1 MAAIVLGVSGYYLGI
16 GGYKLAGIVRN
27 QIFTIAKLS
36 SSKITLSSMTVN
48 SPVSLNF
55 IRLLILKGHNL
66 QLRSDPE
73 HSPVDW
79 DYHENRWVWISDPL
93 RWNGIS
99 FASLAPI
106 FHMVQQA

>member
-36 SSKITLSSMTVN
+36 SSKITLSTMTVN

-55 IRLLILKGHNL
+55 IRLIILKGHN
-66 QLRSDPE
+66 
-73 HSPVDW
+73 
-79 DYHENRWVWISDPL
+79 I
-93 RWNGIS
+93 
-99 FASLAPI
+99 
-106 FHMVQQA
+106 